1 MTRTGTLLQLVD
13 TQQFRTLFVEE
24 LGWHNPDRPDLTFQV
39 NGNDYVLT
47 QIAGYKGLRIWHH
60 DGCPPRPVQRAI
72 DVEVGQD
79 TAERMIIFHRCPQ
92 AGITT

>member
-1 MTRTGTLLQLVD
+1 
-13 TQQFRTLFVEE
+13 
-24 LGWHNPDRPDLTFQV
+24 
-39 NGNDYVLT
+39 
-47 QIAGYKGLRIWHH
+47 
-60 DGCPPRPVQRAI
+60 VQRAI